1 MVFLELIVDKKLGE
15 SEFGSENRFYDIY
28 SDADVFHIV
37 DQLGNGK
44 PVIFNG
50 GGVYAFVAAN
60 KEGLLRIGED
70 KGRSMLERPP
80 VMAAE
85 WDMVKPIVDWS
96 NLKGKFDEKVLK
108 QFFFKLHY
116 TLPAVVIF
124 PVIEE
129 KARELLTQT
138 LGADWAKRMIW
149 KDKRVS
155 TCAIDTLAYP
165 GVNTLVHNAREQGF
179 DAVYFTSANK
189 PGEPTIS
196 NLKEVQKVFPGITVI
211 E

>member
-1 MVFLELIVDKKLGE
+1 MFFKFYKNQLFRYVLVAGTNVIAGYGVFALLI
-15 SEFGSENRFYDIY
+15 
-28 SDADVFHIV
+28 
-37 DQLGNGK
+37 
-44 PVIFNG
+44 
-50 GGVYAFVAAN
+50 
-60 KEGLLRIGED
+60 
-70 KGRSMLERPP
+70 
-80 VMAAE
+80 
-85 WDMVKPIVDWS
+85 
-96 NLKGKFDEKVLK
+96 
-108 QFFFKLHY
+108 FFKLHY

-196 NLKEVQKVFPGITVI
+196 NLEEVQKVFPGITGYNDWTSYTAIDVTLLPKGKMRLERI
-211 E
+211 GSLSVQVLKDFSRSLLPGLEINDSDARKNLTTIPAFNCLPATKVLFKEIGSRF